1 MKIIDKLN
9 QKGIHISFEVFPPKT
24 DAGYEKVRSATEQIA
39 GLHPSYISVTY
50 GAGGGTSKNT
60 AKIASYIQDE
70 LGVESLA
77 HLTCASST
85 KAEVQTVIENL
96 KALGIENILALR
108 GDIPEGMVFPSED
121 RYHYA
126 YELVEAIRRSGDFC
140 IGAACYPEG
149 HVENEHKEDDI
160 KFLKQKVD
168 SGVDFLTTQMF
179 FDNDIHYNFLY
190 RIREAGITVP
200 VLPGIMPI
208 TSAAQMKR
216 SQELSGTV
224 FPRRFLAMLD
234 RFGDHPKAMEQAG
247 IAYATDQI
255 IDLLANG
262 VKNIHIYSM
271 NKPHIAAK
279 IMENLSEVI
288 QC

>member
-9 QKGIHISFEVFPPKT
+9 EDRIHISFEVFPPKT
-24 DAGYEKVRSATEQIA
+24 DAGFEKVKDATDKIA
-39 GLHPSYISVTY
+39 QLNPSYISVTY

-60 AKIASYIQDE
+60 AKIASHIKHE

-85 KAEVQTVIENL
+85 KEEVRQVIENL
-96 KALGIENILALR
+96 KQLEIENILALR
-108 GDIPEGMVFPSED
+108 GDIVPGMTFPSEE
-121 RYHYA
+121 RFHYA
-126 YELVEAIRRSGDFC
+126 YELVEEIKKHGDFC

-149 HVENEHKEDDI
+149 HVENDHKEDDI
-160 KFLKQKVD
+160 KYLKQKVD

-208 TSAAQMKR
+208 TTAAQMKR

-224 FPRRFLAMLD
+224 FPRRFLALLD
-234 RFGDHPKAMEQAG
+234 RFGDYPDAMKQAG

-262 VKNIHIYSM
+262 VKNIHVYSM
-271 NKPHIAAK
+271 NKPEVAAK

-288 QC
+288 KC